1 MTQTKNKVGHH
12 AGMMGEHHQEW
23 WVNMGRNLHI
33 YKSNIGRLYLND
45 VLE

>member
-23 WVNMGRNLHI
+23 WVNMGRNLQ
-33 YKSNIGRLYLND
+33 SNNKNQGK
-45 VLE
+45 VG